1 MLALRDSLL
10 RVLEYVHLEVCRCER
25 LLGDGDIRVDAGAV
39 GRAGNPIQTDA
50 RMRGAAQ
57 RQVALRVAVCRHLNV
72 AQAKC
77 QPVAKCQPATYSGDG
92 S

>member
-39 GRAGNPIQTDA
+39 GRTRNPIQTDA
-50 RMRGAAQ
+50 RMRGGLSGRLPCVWPYAAI
-57 RQVALRVAVCRHLNV
+57 
-72 AQAKC
+72 
-77 QPVAKCQPATYSGDG
+77 
-92 S
+92 

>member
-1 MLALRDSLL
+1 
-10 RVLEYVHLEVCRCER
+10 
-25 LLGDGDIRVDAGAV
+25 
-39 GRAGNPIQTDA
+39 
-50 RMRGAAQ
+50 MRGAAQ